1 MVKAMCE
8 QRSREMQ
15 CRDEL
20 PCRRKYVIKT
30 NYKRNVPEKKKE
42 ICAIFFYFFLYKFW
56 HLALLCILLDCS
68 TYSFLNAG
76 WISASS
82 FVNLKLILDVLQIVR
97 INKIQETK
105 KYIFDV

>member
-1 MVKAMCE
+1 MF
-8 QRSREMQ
+8 S
-15 CRDEL
+15 
-20 PCRRKYVIKT
+20 
-30 NYKRNVPEKKKE
+30 KKKKKKF
-42 ICAIFFYFFLYKFW
+42 AQNVSMFSVYKFW

-82 FVNLKLILDVLQIVR
+82 FVNLTLILDVLQIVR